1 MTPQEAARDAAVFA
15 DALARHLLLASCPVA
30 PRAEQREAMVG
41 AFRVWP
47 ILCDRISS
55 LEQMA
60 PLSREEGY
68 EQAAKLREIVDR
80 VAAKQEAEAA

>member
-15 DALARHLLLASCPVA
+15 DALARHLLVASSPNA
-30 PRAEQREAMVG
+30 DREQQREAMVG

-47 ILCDRISS
+47 SLCNRISI

-60 PLSREEGY
+60 PTCRVEGY
-68 EQAAKLREIVDR
+68 EQAAQLAAIVER
-80 VAAKQEAEAA
+80 VAAQAEVEAA